1 MIQELREYSQSFLF
15 KLLLGVICVTFVVS
29 FGVGSFGD
37 RKEVIAKVNGREI
50 LLRITVRPIK
60 TGCSRCAS
68 NLEKTP
74 MPLPNRSISGKG
86 FLSR

>member
-50 LLRITVRPIK
+50 LLKDYRKAYQNRKYAISLISKK
-60 TGCSRCAS
+60 TGILILRP
-68 NLEKTP
+68 TIP
-74 MPLPNRSISGKG
+74 
-86 FLSR
+86 F